1 MGFRIARPLVA
12 TTAQLRRGLR
22 EIRSDTAAPATVVR
36 RELAMVRATA
46 PVEIGAQLESVERA
60 LAIVEERQLRETAWL
75 AATIHD
81 QRAPLIGWA
90 NLLGTSLNVDGS
102 GRSSLLPW
110 LFTAA
115 QGTRKAPR

>member
-1 MGFRIARPLVA
+1 
-12 TTAQLRRGLR
+12 
-22 EIRSDTAAPATVVR
+22 
-36 RELAMVRATA
+36 MVRATA